1 MIPSERFRKVS
12 IWVCIAAVVTVTVLL
27 QRMRGDERA
36 GADSSQAQVGSAQ
49 LQPVSK
55 QAELAAKVVV
65 AFHGLAPTL
74 EPSKLL
80 DQVAQLKEGPFTE
93 RLGRTLLVG
102 FVENW
107 QAGIDQAK
115 TIALPE
121 GAVDEARQLRDL
133 AIAAMEKRA
142 ALAKAGDA
150 EGSGAVDEIT
160 AMRPMLGF
168 FADAVGPDAPSKVWT
183 ALAVLFAA
191 AAWYS
196 IVLLSGIIALVV
208 LAVLA
213 ASNKIR
219 PRLVQAPSPHAALVL
234 GETFLLW
241 ITVFLSLNVLLV
253 AVLEPWAQSL
263 SASVHLLASIAV
275 MICSLL
281 IALAYPARRGIGWTE
296 LRTLIG
302 LHRGR
307 GVGHEILQGALCYV
321 SSVPLLA
328 IGFVVF
334 VVMSKILEAFTGPS
348 AGPSH
353 PIVELFGDSTP
364 FQVVLLYL
372 LASVCA
378 PIVEE
383 IMFRGFFYGHLR
395 STVVPR
401 VRVVSVLIAALASSA
416 VFALIHPQ
424 GLLFVPVLGG
434 LAVGFC
440 LFREM
445 RSSLIAPMV
454 AHGINNAVTL
464 TIGITLLS

>member
-1 MIPSERFRKVS
+1 MISSERFRRVS
-12 IWVCIAAVVTVTVLL
+12 IWVCIAAVVTVAVVL

-36 GADSSQAQVGSAQ
+36 GADSSQAQVSSAQ
-49 LQPVSK
+49 LNPVSK

-142 ALAKAGDA
+142 ELAKAGD
-150 EGSGAVDEIT
+150 EDGRGAVDEIT

-196 IVLLSGIIALVV
+196 IVLLSGIIALVI

-219 PRLVQAPSPHAALVL
+219 PRLVQALSPHAALVL

-253 AVLEPWAQSL
+253 AVLEPWAESL
-263 SASVHLLASIAV
+263 SASVQLLASIAV

-281 IALAYPARRGIGWTE
+281 IALAYPARRGIGWAE

-364 FQVVLLYL
+364 FQVV
-372 LASVCA
+372 
-378 PIVEE
+378 
-383 IMFRGFFYGHLR
+383 
-395 STVVPR
+395 
-401 VRVVSVLIAALASSA
+401 
-416 VFALIHPQ
+416 
-424 GLLFVPVLGG
+424 
-434 LAVGFC
+434 
-440 LFREM
+440 
-445 RSSLIAPMV
+445 
-454 AHGINNAVTL
+454 
-464 TIGITLLS
+464 